1 MNAKGE
7 HAMKAIVTVVGKDR
21 VGIIAG
27 VCTALAN
34 FNVNVLDI
42 SQTVMQGYFTM
53 MMATEVSQCNVP
65 LAELVTKM
73 DETGKEMGLSI
84 RVQREDIFEAMH
96 RI

>member
-1 MNAKGE
+1 
-7 HAMKAIVTVVGKDR
+7 MKAIVTVVGKDR

-27 VCTALAN
+27 VCSALAG

-53 MMATEVSQCNVP
+53 MMAVEVSGCNVP
-65 LAELVTKM
+65 LAELVTRM
-73 DETGKEMGLSI
+73 DEIGRDMGLSI

-96 RI
+96 RV

>member
-1 MNAKGE
+1 
-7 HAMKAIVTVVGKDR
+7 MKAIVTVVGKDR

-27 VCTALAN
+27 VCTALAG

-53 MMATEVSQCNVP
+53 MMAVEVSGCNVP
-65 LAELVTKM
+65 LAELVTRM
-73 DETGKEMGLSI
+73 DEIGRDMVLSI

-96 RI
+96 RV